1 MRGNNMTKEGSNDH
15 LKADRSKG
23 LFTVFHIDPALSDE
37 IFIDEMA
44 AETETEVR
52 SLIKQRF
59 TGHTI
64 LIVRK
69 QTHGESHGKKADAYP
84 NARFINGEFR
94 ASPVA

>member
-1 MRGNNMTKEGSNDH
+1 MRGDNTKQEGLNDH
-15 LKADRSKG
+15 LPADRSKG

-37 IFIDEMA
+37 IFIDEIA
-44 AETETEVR
+44 AETEAEAR
-52 SLIKQRF
+52 SLIKHYF
-59 TGHTI
+59 AGHTI

-69 QTHGESHGKKADAYP
+69 QTHENNQGEKADAYP